1 MRKPTILTTD
11 KADYKFLL
19 KFSDLVK
26 LRDEYDIDLI
36 AGTDKIINDFA
47 EARKVFK
54 VGISSGEKRELSE
67 EETIEAFDEIMDSYG
82 FLEVLEVIE
91 KSMAIK
97 TVKVDEVE
105 SFKDAL
111 VEDEKK

>member
-1 MRKPTILTTD
+1 MRKPTILKTD
-11 KADYKFLL
+11 KDDYKFLL

-36 AGTDKIINDFA
+36 AGTNKILNDFV

-54 VGISSGEKRELSE
+54 VGLSSGEKREFTDE
-67 EETIEAFDEIMDSYG
+67 EVVEAFDEIMDNYG
-82 FLEVLEVIE
+82 FLEVFEIIE

-97 TVKVDEVE
+97 NVVVEEVE
-105 SFKDAL
+105 DFKDAL
-111 VEDEKK
+111 VEEEKK